1 MAKPIH
7 LKDHN
12 NDARIVQ
19 RRLILAA
26 VFILGLVGA
35 LIARMYYL
43 QVTQYEYHSTL
54 SENNRVHVQPIPP
67 TRGRIYDR
75 NGVVLAENR
84 PSFSLTIT
92 RDRVEDL
99 PATFELLQS
108 LLELSD
114 EDAAQAER
122 RLSQARRPFES
133 VPVMFELTQE
143 QIARI
148 AINQFRL
155 PGVEVQA
162 TFVRY
167 YPFADHFAHALG
179 YVGRINEQ
187 ELKSIDPVAYAGTHY
202 IGKTGIERY
211 YEQLLHGTVGYEEVE
226 TNARGRVLRVLDR
239 TDPIPGSD
247 LTLEL
252 DVKLQQVAEE
262 ALGDRRGAVVAIDPH
277 TGGVLAF
284 VSKPGFD
291 PNLFVTGISYADY
304 GALRDSLDQPLFN
317 RVLRGQY
324 PPGSTI
330 KPIVAL
336 AGLDAGVV
344 TRTSRV
350 YDPGFYQLPNVSH
363 KYRNW
368 NRSGDGWVDMSYA
381 VARSNDTYFY
391 DLANK
396 LGIDRMHDFMSQF
409 GIGQRVSI
417 DMYEEAAGLMPSSD
431 WKRTK
436 YRQPWYPGETLIA
449 GIGQGYMLATPLQLA
464 QATALIASRGVWH
477 RPRLLKE
484 AEGVLPDESNT
495 PPNIQLRNPADWDF
509 ITQAMQDV
517 MQSPH
522 GTARAAAAGATYN
535 MAGKS
540 GTAQVVAI
548 AQGERYDSAAL
559 RERHRD
565 HALFVGFAPTENP
578 MIAVAAL
585 VENGEGGGRVAGP
598 VVRAVF
604 DAWVVPRL
612 EAQQQEEPAAAQEGA
627 Q

>member
-12 NDARIVQ
+12 IDARIVQ
-19 RRLILAA
+19 RRLVLAA
-26 VFILGLVGA
+26 VVVVALVGA
-35 LIARMYYL
+35 LVARMYHL
-43 QVTQYEYHSTL
+43 QVTQYEHHSTL

-84 PSFSLTIT
+84 PSYSLTIT

-99 PATFELLQS
+99 PATFELLRS
-108 LLELSD
+108 LLALSE
-114 EDAAQAER
+114 EDLAQAER

-162 TFVRY
+162 SFVRY
-167 YPFADHFAHALG
+167 YPYADHFAHALG

-202 IGKTGIERY
+202 IGKTGIERF

-226 TNARGRVLRVLDR
+226 TNARGRVLRVLKR
-239 TDPIPGSD
+239 TEPVSGSD

-252 DVKLQQVAEE
+252 DAELQAVAEE
-262 ALGDRRGAVVAIDPH
+262 ALGDRRGAVVAIDPN

-368 NRSGDGWVDMSYA
+368 NRAGDGWVDMSYA
-381 VARSNDTYFY
+381 IARSNDTYFY
-391 DLANK
+391 DLAHK
-396 LGIDRMHDFMSQF
+396 LGIDRLHDFMSQF

-417 DMYEEAAGLMPSSD
+417 DMYEEAAGLMPSRD
-431 WKRTK
+431 WKRGR

-464 QATALIASRGVWH
+464 QSTALIASRGVWH

-484 AEGVLPDESNT
+484 AEGLLPDESDT
-495 PPNIQLRNPADWDF
+495 PPNIQIRNDSDWDF

-522 GTARAAAAGATYN
+522 GTARAAAANAPYN

-565 HALFVGFAPTENP
+565 HALFVGFAPTEKP

-585 VENGEGGGRVAGP
+585 VENGESGGRVAGP

-604 DAWVVPRL
+604 DAWVLPRL
-612 EAQQQEEPAAAQEGA
+612 PQEPAPESAEQETTP
-627 Q
+627 

>member
-12 NDARIVQ
+12 IDARIVQ
-19 RRLILAA
+19 RRLALAA
-26 VFILGLVGA
+26 VFVVALVGA
-35 LIARMYYL
+35 LVARMYYL
-43 QVTQYEYHSTL
+43 QVTQYEHHSTL

-84 PSFSLTIT
+84 PSYSLTIT

-99 PATFELLQS
+99 PATFELLRS
-108 LLELSD
+108 LLALND
-114 EDAAQAER
+114 EDLAQAER

-162 TFVRY
+162 SFVRY
-167 YPFADHFAHALG
+167 YPYADHFAHALG

-202 IGKTGIERY
+202 IGKTGIERF

-226 TNARGRVLRVLDR
+226 TNARGRVLRVLKR
-239 TDPIPGSD
+239 TEPVSGSD

-252 DVKLQQVAEE
+252 DAELQAVAEE
-262 ALGDRRGAVVAIDPH
+262 ALGDRRGAVVAIDPN

-363 KYRNW
+363 KYR
-368 NRSGDGWVDMSYA
+368 
-381 VARSNDTYFY
+381 
-391 DLANK
+391 
-396 LGIDRMHDFMSQF
+396 
-409 GIGQRVSI
+409 
-417 DMYEEAAGLMPSSD
+417 
-431 WKRTK
+431 
-436 YRQPWYPGETLIA
+436 
-449 GIGQGYMLATPLQLA
+449 
-464 QATALIASRGVWH
+464 
-477 RPRLLKE
+477 
-484 AEGVLPDESNT
+484 
-495 PPNIQLRNPADWDF
+495 
-509 ITQAMQDV
+509 
-517 MQSPH
+517 
-522 GTARAAAAGATYN
+522 
-535 MAGKS
+535 
-540 GTAQVVAI
+540 
-548 AQGERYDSAAL
+548 
-559 RERHRD
+559 
-565 HALFVGFAPTENP
+565 
-578 MIAVAAL
+578 
-585 VENGEGGGRVAGP
+585 
-598 VVRAVF
+598 
-604 DAWVVPRL
+604 
-612 EAQQQEEPAAAQEGA
+612 
-627 Q
+627 

>member
-1 MAKPIH
+1 
-7 LKDHN
+7 
-12 NDARIVQ
+12 
-19 RRLILAA
+19 
-26 VFILGLVGA
+26 
-35 LIARMYYL
+35 MYYL

-99 PATFELLQS
+99 PATFELLKS
-108 LLELSD
+108 LLELSE

-155 PGVEVQA
+155 PGVDVQA
-162 TFVRY
+162 SFVRY

-226 TNARGRVLRVLDR
+226 TNARGRVLRVLNR
-239 TDPIPGSD
+239 TDPIPGRD

-262 ALGDRRGAVVAIDPH
+262 ALGDRRGAVVAIDPA

-381 VARSNDTYFY
+381 IARSNDTYFY

-417 DMYEEAAGLMPSSD
+417 DMYEEAAGLMPSSS

-464 QATALIASRGVWH
+464 QSTALIASRGVWH
-477 RPRLLKE
+477 RPRLLKN
-484 AEGVLPDESNT
+484 AEGVLPDESET

-612 EAQQQEEPAAAQEGA
+612 EAEQQQGHAESQENG

>member
-12 NDARIVQ
+12 IDARIVQ
-19 RRLILAA
+19 RRLVLAA
-26 VFILGLVGA
+26 VFVVALVGA
-35 LIARMYYL
+35 LVARMYYL
-43 QVTQYEYHSTL
+43 QVTQYEHHSTL

-84 PSFSLTIT
+84 PSYSLTIT

-99 PATFELLQS
+99 PATFELLRS
-108 LLELSD
+108 LLALND
-114 EDAAQAER
+114 EDLAQAER

-162 TFVRY
+162 SFVRY
-167 YPFADHFAHALG
+167 YPYADHFAHALG

-202 IGKTGIERY
+202 IGKTGIERF

-226 TNARGRVLRVLDR
+226 TNARGRVLRVLKR
-239 TDPIPGSD
+239 TEPVSGSD

-252 DVKLQQVAEE
+252 DAELQAVAEE
-262 ALGDRRGAVVAIDPH
+262 ALGDRRGAVVAIDPN

-330 KPIVAL
+330 KPVVAL

-368 NRSGDGWVDMSYA
+368 NRAGDGWVDMPYA
-381 VARSNDTYFY
+381 IARSNDTYFY
-391 DLANK
+391 DLAHK
-396 LGIDRMHDFMSQF
+396 LGIDRLHDFMSQF

-417 DMYEEAAGLMPSSD
+417 DMYEEAAGLMPSRD
-431 WKRTK
+431 WKRGR

-484 AEGVLPDESNT
+484 AEGLLPDESDT
-495 PPNIQLRNPADWDF
+495 PPDIQIRNDSDWDF

-522 GTARAAAAGATYN
+522 GTARAAAAGAPYN

-565 HALFVGFAPTENP
+565 HALFVGFAPTEKP
-578 MIAVAAL
+578 MIAVATL
-585 VENGEGGGRVAGP
+585 VENGESGGRVAGP

-604 DAWVVPRL
+604 DAWVLPRL
-612 EAQQQEEPAAAQEGA
+612 PQEPGEGA
-627 Q
+627 AEQEDAP

>member
-12 NDARIVQ
+12 IDARIVQ
-19 RRLILAA
+19 RRLALAA
-26 VFILGLVGA
+26 VFVVALVGA
-35 LIARMYYL
+35 LVARMYYL
-43 QVTQYEYHSTL
+43 QVTQYEHHSTL

-84 PSFSLTIT
+84 PSYSLTIT

-99 PATFELLQS
+99 PATFELLRS
-108 LLELSD
+108 LLALND
-114 EDAAQAER
+114 EDLAQAER

-162 TFVRY
+162 SFVRY
-167 YPFADHFAHALG
+167 YPYADHFAHALG

-202 IGKTGIERY
+202 IGKTGIERF

-226 TNARGRVLRVLDR
+226 TNARGRVLRVLKR
-239 TDPIPGSD
+239 TEPVSGSD

-252 DVKLQQVAEE
+252 DAELQAVAEE
-262 ALGDRRGAVVAIDPH
+262 ALGDRRGAVVAIDPN

-368 NRSGDGWVDMSYA
+368 NRAGDGWVDMPYA
-381 VARSNDTYFY
+381 IARSNDTYFY
-391 DLANK
+391 DLAHK
-396 LGIDRMHDFMSQF
+396 LGIDRLHDFMSQF

-417 DMYEEAAGLMPSSD
+417 DMYEEAAGLMPSRD
-431 WKRTK
+431 WKRGRH
-436 YRQPWYPGETLIA
+436 RQPWYPGETLIA

-484 AEGVLPDESNT
+484 AEGLLPDESDT
-495 PPNIQLRNPADWDF
+495 PPDIQIRNDSDWDF

-517 MQSPH
+517 MQSQH
-522 GTARAAAAGATYN
+522 GTARAAAAGAPYN

-565 HALFVGFAPTENP
+565 HALFVGFAPTEKP

-585 VENGEGGGRVAGP
+585 VENGESGGRVAGP

-604 DAWVVPRL
+604 DAWVLPRL
-612 EAQQQEEPAAAQEGA
+612 PPEPEEGA
-627 Q
+627 ADQENAP

>member
-12 NDARIVQ
+12 IDARIVQ
-19 RRLILAA
+19 RRLVLAA
-26 VFILGLVGA
+26 VFVVALVGA
-35 LIARMYYL
+35 LVARMYYL
-43 QVTQYEYHSTL
+43 QVTQYEHHSTL

-84 PSFSLTIT
+84 PSYSLTIT

-99 PATFELLQS
+99 PATFELLRS
-108 LLELSD
+108 LLALSE
-114 EDAAQAER
+114 EDLAQAER

-162 TFVRY
+162 SFVRY
-167 YPFADHFAHALG
+167 YPYADHFAHALG

-202 IGKTGIERY
+202 IGKTGIERF

-226 TNARGRVLRVLDR
+226 TNARGRVLRVLKR
-239 TDPIPGSD
+239 TEPVSGSD

-252 DVKLQQVAEE
+252 DAELQAVAEE
-262 ALGDRRGAVVAIDPH
+262 ALGDRRGAVVAIDPN

-368 NRSGDGWVDMSYA
+368 NRAGDGWVDMPYA
-381 VARSNDTYFY
+381 IARSNDTYFY
-391 DLANK
+391 DLAHK
-396 LGIDRMHDFMSQF
+396 LGIDRLHDFMSQF

-417 DMYEEAAGLMPSSD
+417 DMYEEAAGLMPSRD
-431 WKRTK
+431 WKRGRH
-436 YRQPWYPGETLIA
+436 RQPWYPGETLIA

-464 QATALIASRGVWH
+464 QSTALIASRGVWH

-484 AEGVLPDESNT
+484 AEGLLPDESDT
-495 PPNIQLRNPADWDF
+495 PPNIQIRNESDWDF

-522 GTARAAAAGATYN
+522 GTARAAAANAPYN

-565 HALFVGFAPTENP
+565 HALFVGFAPTEKP
-578 MIAVAAL
+578 MIAVEAL
-585 VENGEGGGRVAGP
+585 VENGESGGRVAGP

-604 DAWVVPRL
+604 DAWVLPRL
-612 EAQQQEEPAAAQEGA
+612 PQDPAPESAEQEITP
-627 Q
+627 

>member
-12 NDARIVQ
+12 IDARIVQ
-19 RRLILAA
+19 RRLALAA
-26 VFILGLVGA
+26 VFVVALVGA
-35 LIARMYYL
+35 LVARMYYL
-43 QVTQYEYHSTL
+43 QVTQYEHHSTL

-84 PSFSLTIT
+84 PSYSLTIT

-99 PATFELLQS
+99 PATFELLRS
-108 LLELSD
+108 LLALSE
-114 EDAAQAER
+114 EDLAQAER

-162 TFVRY
+162 SFVRY
-167 YPFADHFAHALG
+167 YPYADHFAHALG

-202 IGKTGIERY
+202 IGKTGIERF

-226 TNARGRVLRVLDR
+226 TNARGRVLRVLKR
-239 TDPIPGSD
+239 TEPISGSD

-252 DVKLQQVAEE
+252 DAELQAVAEE
-262 ALGDRRGAVVAIDPH
+262 ALGDRRGAVVAIDPN

-368 NRSGDGWVDMSYA
+368 NRAGDGWVDMPYA
-381 VARSNDTYFY
+381 IARSNDTYFY
-391 DLANK
+391 DLAHK
-396 LGIDRMHDFMSQF
+396 LGIDRLHDFMSQF

-417 DMYEEAAGLMPSSD
+417 DMYEEAAGLMPSRD
-431 WKRTK
+431 WKRGR

-464 QATALIASRGVWH
+464 QSTALIASRGVWH

-484 AEGVLPDESNT
+484 AEGLLPDESDT
-495 PPNIQLRNPADWDF
+495 PPDIQIRNDSDWDF

-522 GTARAAAAGATYN
+522 GTARAAAAGAPYN

-565 HALFVGFAPTENP
+565 HALFVGFAPTEKP

-585 VENGEGGGRVAGP
+585 VENGESGGRVAGP

-604 DAWVVPRL
+604 DAWILPRL
-612 EAQQQEEPAAAQEGA
+612 PPEPEEGA
-627 Q
+627 ADQENAP

>member
-12 NDARIVQ
+12 IDARIVQ
-19 RRLILAA
+19 RRLVLAA
-26 VFILGLVGA
+26 VFVVALVGA
-35 LIARMYYL
+35 LVARMYYL
-43 QVTQYEYHSTL
+43 QVTQYEHHSTL

-84 PSFSLTIT
+84 PSYSLTIT

-99 PATFELLQS
+99 PATFELLRS
-108 LLELSD
+108 LLALND
-114 EDAAQAER
+114 EDLAQAER

-162 TFVRY
+162 SFVRY
-167 YPFADHFAHALG
+167 YPYADHFAHALG

-202 IGKTGIERY
+202 IGKTGIERF

-226 TNARGRVLRVLDR
+226 TNARGRVLRVLKR
-239 TDPIPGSD
+239 TEPISGSD

-252 DVKLQQVAEE
+252 DAELQAVAEE
-262 ALGDRRGAVVAIDPH
+262 ALGDRRGAVVAIDPN

-330 KPIVAL
+330 KPVVAL

-368 NRSGDGWVDMSYA
+368 NRAGDGWVDMPYA
-381 VARSNDTYFY
+381 IARSNDTYFY
-391 DLANK
+391 DLAHK
-396 LGIDRMHDFMSQF
+396 LGIDRLHDFMSQF

-417 DMYEEAAGLMPSSD
+417 DMYEEAAGLMPSRD
-431 WKRTK
+431 WKRGR

-484 AEGVLPDESNT
+484 AEGLLPDESDT
-495 PPNIQLRNPADWDF
+495 PPDIQIRNDSDWDF

-522 GTARAAAAGATYN
+522 GTARAAAAGAPYN

-565 HALFVGFAPTENP
+565 HALFVGFAPTEKP
-578 MIAVAAL
+578 MIAVATL
-585 VENGEGGGRVAGP
+585 VENGESGGRVAGP

-604 DAWVVPRL
+604 DAWVLPRL
-612 EAQQQEEPAAAQEGA
+612 PQEPGEGA
-627 Q
+627 AEQEDAP

>member
-12 NDARIVQ
+12 IDARIVQ
-19 RRLILAA
+19 RRLALAA
-26 VFILGLVGA
+26 VLVVALVGA
-35 LIARMYYL
+35 LVARMYYL

-84 PSFSLTIT
+84 PSYSLTIT

-99 PATFELLQS
+99 PATFELLRS
-108 LLELSD
+108 LLALND
-114 EDAAQAER
+114 EDLAQAER

-162 TFVRY
+162 SFVRY
-167 YPFADHFAHALG
+167 YPYADHFAHALG

-202 IGKTGIERY
+202 IGKTGIERF

-226 TNARGRVLRVLDR
+226 TNARGRVLRVLKR
-239 TDPIPGSD
+239 TEPVSGSD

-252 DVKLQQVAEE
+252 DAELQAVAEE
-262 ALGDRRGAVVAIDPH
+262 ALGDRRGAVVAIDPN

-330 KPIVAL
+330 KPVVAL

-368 NRSGDGWVDMSYA
+368 NRAGDGWVDMPYA
-381 VARSNDTYFY
+381 IARSNDTYFY
-391 DLANK
+391 DLAHK
-396 LGIDRMHDFMSQF
+396 LGIDRLHDFMSQF

-417 DMYEEAAGLMPSSD
+417 DMYEEAAGLMPSRD
-431 WKRTK
+431 WKRGR

-484 AEGVLPDESNT
+484 AEGLLPDESDT
-495 PPNIQLRNPADWDF
+495 PPDIQVRNDSDWDF

-522 GTARAAAAGATYN
+522 GTARAAAAGAPYN

-565 HALFVGFAPTENP
+565 HALFVGFAPTEKP

-585 VENGEGGGRVAGP
+585 VENGESGGRVAGP

-604 DAWVVPRL
+604 DAWVLPRL
-612 EAQQQEEPAAAQEGA
+612 PPEPEEGA
-627 Q
+627 AEQEDAP

>member
-12 NDARIVQ
+12 IDARIVQ
-19 RRLILAA
+19 RRLALAA
-26 VFILGLVGA
+26 VFVVALVGA
-35 LIARMYYL
+35 LVARMYYL
-43 QVTQYEYHSTL
+43 QVTQYEHHSTL

-84 PSFSLTIT
+84 PSYSLTIT

-99 PATFELLQS
+99 PATFELLRS
-108 LLELSD
+108 LLALND
-114 EDAAQAER
+114 EDLAQAER

-162 TFVRY
+162 SFVRY
-167 YPFADHFAHALG
+167 YPYADHFAHALG

-202 IGKTGIERY
+202 IGKTGIERF

-226 TNARGRVLRVLDR
+226 TNARGRVLRVLKR
-239 TDPIPGSD
+239 TEPVSGSD

-252 DVKLQQVAEE
+252 DAELQAVAEE
-262 ALGDRRGAVVAIDPH
+262 ALGDRRGAVVAIDPN

-330 KPIVAL
+330 KPVVAL

-368 NRSGDGWVDMSYA
+368 NRAGDGWVDMPYA
-381 VARSNDTYFY
+381 IARSNDTYFY
-391 DLANK
+391 DLAHK
-396 LGIDRMHDFMSQF
+396 LGIDRLHDFMSQF

-417 DMYEEAAGLMPSSD
+417 DMYEEAAGLMPSRD
-431 WKRTK
+431 WKRGR

-484 AEGVLPDESNT
+484 AEGLLPDESDT
-495 PPNIQLRNPADWDF
+495 PPDIQIRNDSDWDF

-522 GTARAAAAGATYN
+522 GTARAAAAGAPYN

-565 HALFVGFAPTENP
+565 HALFVGFAPTEKP
-578 MIAVAAL
+578 MIAVATL
-585 VENGEGGGRVAGP
+585 VENGESGGRVAGP

-604 DAWVVPRL
+604 DAWVLPRL
-612 EAQQQEEPAAAQEGA
+612 PQEPGEGA
-627 Q
+627 AEQEDAP